1 MSGEMNDIDYYTL
14 LGVQRSSDAD
24 EIGKAIK
31 RERTKWSGRV
41 STRGEKA
48 RQVRRRI
55 DAAEK
60 TLLDPQRR
68 KKYDEEL
75 DKAAV
80 GWPEQAAQF
89 CAAGMSD
96 FALMAVENAKL
107 ENPRDIEVWK
117 LAADIYFALGMDKE
131 LDEDQVE
138 KLDEKLDKAIQQL
151 FTINPKDPMSYELR
165 GDIALKDYPKEFP
178 SGPLFFASAGISYD
192 SCSLTSAAKLYEKMM
207 QLGDMYGDTRMKNV
221 AHAKHAI
228 CTAQKFWPRI
238 AKAYSRIQSD
248 PIETSRTEI
257 AELRASIESHFSGC
271 PDVLDTYTS
280 RWDSIVRIG
289 TCVKGI
295 LVKQDYLLRCDG
307 LEKYLAQEVQE
318 RPKREAQQ
326 RAEAQRQEEAR
337 RQAEEEARR
346 QAEEEA
352 RRQEKARQRAAL
364 KRAWNRI
371 NFPLLALVEYYILV
385 SYTPA
390 YVAPAN
396 QAFYG
401 IAVYF
406 ISGCIAA
413 VLDRLAGGKWFGWRT
428 FLSFF
433 VVPWAL
439 VCFIYHIPIL

>member
-96 FALMAVENAKL
+96 FALMAVENAIL

-151 FTINPKDPMSYELR
+151 FTINSKD
-165 GDIALKDYPKEFP
+165 
-178 SGPLFFASAGISYD
+178 
-192 SCSLTSAAKLYEKMM
+192 
-207 QLGDMYGDTRMKNV
+207 
-221 AHAKHAI
+221 
-228 CTAQKFWPRI
+228 
-238 AKAYSRIQSD
+238 
-248 PIETSRTEI
+248 
-257 AELRASIESHFSGC
+257 
-271 PDVLDTYTS
+271 
-280 RWDSIVRIG
+280 
-289 TCVKGI
+289 
-295 LVKQDYLLRCDG
+295 
-307 LEKYLAQEVQE
+307 
-318 RPKREAQQ
+318 
-326 RAEAQRQEEAR
+326 
-337 RQAEEEARR
+337 
-346 QAEEEA
+346 
-352 RRQEKARQRAAL
+352 
-364 KRAWNRI
+364 
-371 NFPLLALVEYYILV
+371 
-385 SYTPA
+385 
-390 YVAPAN
+390 
-396 QAFYG
+396 
-401 IAVYF
+401 
-406 ISGCIAA
+406 
-413 VLDRLAGGKWFGWRT
+413 
-428 FLSFF
+428 
-433 VVPWAL
+433 
-439 VCFIYHIPIL
+439 

>member
-96 FALMAVENAKL
+96 FALMAVENAIL

-151 FTINPKDPMSYELR
+151 FTINSKDPMSYELR
-165 GDIALKDYPKEFP
+165 GDVALKDYPKEFP

-289 TCVKGI
+289 TCVSV
-295 LVKQDYLLRCDG
+295 LAKQDYLLRCDG
-307 LEKYLAQEVQE
+307 LEKYLAREVQE

-326 RAEAQRQEEAR
+326 RVEARRQEEAR
-337 RQAEEEARR
+337 RRAEEEARR
-346 QAEEEA
+346 RAEEEA

-364 KRAWNRI
+364 ERTWNRI
-371 NFPLLALVEYYILV
+371 NYPLLILVEYYILV
-385 SYTPA
+385 SYMPA
-390 YVAPAN
+390 YVTPAN
-396 QAFYG
+396 LVAHWL
-401 IAVYF
+401 VVSF

-413 VLDRLAGGKWFGWRT
+413 VLDRLGGGEWVGWRT
-428 FLSFF
+428 LLSIF

-439 VCFIYHIPIL
+439 AYFVFH

>member
-24 EIGKAIK
+24 EIGKVIK

-48 RQVRRRI
+48 RQVLSRI
-55 DAAEK
+55 NAAEK

-68 KKYDEEL
+68 KEYDEEL
-75 DKAAV
+75 DKAAE
-80 GWPEQAAQF
+80 GWPERAARF

-96 FALMAVENAKL
+96 LASSAVENAIL

-151 FTINPKDPMSYELR
+151 FTINSKDPMSYELR
-165 GDIALKDYPKEFP
+165 GDVALKDYPKEFP

-238 AKAYSRIQSD
+238 ATAYSRIQSD

-289 TCVKGI
+289 TCVSV
-295 LVKQDYLLRCDG
+295 LAKQDYLLRCDG
-307 LEKYLAQEVQE
+307 LEKYLAREVQE

-337 RQAEEEARR
+337 RRAEEEARR

-371 NFPLLALVEYYILV
+371 NFPLLVLVEYYILV

-413 VLDRLAGGKWFGWRT
+413 VLDRLDGDRLAGGKWFGWRT

-439 VCFIYHIPIL
+439 VYFVLH

>member
-24 EIGKAIK
+24 EIGKVIK

-48 RQVRRRI
+48 RQVLSRI
-55 DAAEK
+55 NAAEK

-96 FALMAVENAKL
+96 FALMAVENAIL

-151 FTINPKDPMSYELR
+151 FTINSKDPMSYELR
-165 GDIALKDYPKEFP
+165 GDVALKDYPKEFP

-238 AKAYSRIQSD
+238 ATAYSRIQSD

-289 TCVKGI
+289 TCVSV
-295 LVKQDYLLRCDG
+295 LAKQDYLLRCDG
-307 LEKYLAQEVQE
+307 LEKYLAREVQE

-371 NFPLLALVEYYILV
+371 NFPLLVLVEYYILV

-413 VLDRLAGGKWFGWRT
+413 VLDRLDGDRLAGGKWFGWRT

-439 VCFIYHIPIL
+439 VYFVLH